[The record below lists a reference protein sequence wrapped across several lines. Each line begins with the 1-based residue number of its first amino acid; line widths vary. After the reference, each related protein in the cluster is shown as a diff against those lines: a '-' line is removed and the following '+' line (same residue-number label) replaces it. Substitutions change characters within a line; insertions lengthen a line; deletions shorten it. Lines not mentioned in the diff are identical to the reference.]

1 MTERRE
7 VRVGDEHYVLRP
19 FRGLKAVLVLERV
32 TKLLEVLPEIQ
43 AEARTEFRRQ
53 RDENV
58 IEIDRA
64 VFEFRY
70 PEDAK
75 AISETAWQ
83 EAGQKI
89 RLPDDMP
96 FDTAAVV
103 MAVLPKV
110 LKFARTDV
118 MEVLSLVVLKDKDLQ
133 DADQD
138 GTIEELISEQAK
150 KLLYDGT
157 LEELADLA
165 VAAFAQIQELS
176 TGKVRELL
184 EQATSLLTPD
194 LDDDPLPI
202 EEDQETMSREDS
214 NETSSISS
222 PESTD
227 GPESRLS
234 GSDSMTSSP
243 SPAG

>member
-1 MTERRE
+1 MSERPS

-43 AEARTEFRRQ
+43 SEARNEFRRQ

-118 MEVLSLVVLKDKDLQ
+118 MEVLALVVLKDSDLQ
-133 DADQD
+133 AADQD
-138 GTIEELISEQAK
+138 GTIDELISDQAR

-165 VAAFAQIQELS
+165 VASFSQIQELS
-176 TGKVRELL
+176 SGKVRELW
-184 EQATSLLTPD
+184 EQAATLLSPD
-194 LDDDPLPI
+194 LDEDPLPV
-202 EEDQETMSREDS
+202 EDSQTTSPEDS
-214 NETSSISS
+214 NATLSTSS

-234 GSDSMTSSP
+234 GSDSTISSP

>member
-1 MTERRE
+1 MAERQE

-43 AEARTEFRRQ
+43 TEARNEFRRQ

-103 MAVLPKV
+103 LAVLPKV
-110 LKFARTDV
+110 LKFARSDV
-118 MEVLSLVVLKDKDLQ
+118 MEVLALVVLKDSDLQ
-133 DADQD
+133 AADQD
-138 GTIEELISEQAK
+138 GTIDELISEQAR

-165 VAAFAQIQELS
+165 AASFAQIQELS
-176 TGKVRELL
+176 TGKVRELW
-184 EQATSLLTPD
+184 EQAAALLTPD
-194 LDDDPLPI
+194 LEDDPLPI
-202 EEDQETMSREDS
+202 EEEPSTTSPEDS
-214 NETSSISS
+214 NATLSTSS

-234 GSDSMTSSP
+234 GSDSTISSP

>member
-1 MTERRE
+1 MTERQE

-43 AEARTEFRRQ
+43 TEARSEFRRQ

-58 IEIDRA
+58 IVIDRA
-64 VFEFRY
+64 VFEWRY

-89 RLPDDMP
+89 KIPDDMP

-118 MEVLSLVVLKDKDLQ
+118 MQVLALVVLKDSDLQ
-133 DADQD
+133 AADQD
-138 GTIEELISEQAK
+138 GSIDELIEEQAK

-165 VAAFAQIQELS
+165 SASFDHIQGLS
-176 TGKVRELL
+176 SGKVRELL
-184 EQATSLLTPD
+184 TQASTLLTPD
-194 LDDDPLPI
+194 LEEEDPLPVP
-202 EEDQETMSREDS
+202 EDETTSREDS
-214 NETSSISS
+214 KETSSTSS

-227 GPESRLS
+227 GPESRPS
-234 GSDSMTSSP
+234 GSDSTISSP